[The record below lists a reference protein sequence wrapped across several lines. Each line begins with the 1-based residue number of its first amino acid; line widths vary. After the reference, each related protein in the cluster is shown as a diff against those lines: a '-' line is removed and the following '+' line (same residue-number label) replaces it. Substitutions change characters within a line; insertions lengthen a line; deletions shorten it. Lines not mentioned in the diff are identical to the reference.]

1 METSL
6 SSTQTLNPFRIIFT
20 ALQSS
25 NVLRIP
31 LKLVKYTTILSSAPS
46 NRNNIPDSH
55 PNFEPERASEPNLEG
70 SKPNFEAERGSEP
83 NLEAARGSEP
93 NFEAKRGSDFAD
105 SFGDDSNRLQSFFT
119 ILPRSDDFMDSTEP

>member
-6 SSTQTLNPFRIIFT
+6 SSTQILNPFRIIFT

-31 LKLVKYTTILSSAPS
+31 LKLVKYTTIRSSPPS

-55 PNFEPERASEPNLEG
+55 PNFAPEPDSEPNFEAERDSEPNLEG
-70 SKPNFEAERGSEP
+70 
-83 NLEAARGSEP
+83 ARGSEP
-93 NFEAKRGSDFAD
+93 NFEAGRGSDFV
-105 SFGDDSNRLQSFFT
+105 GDDSNKLQSFFT
-119 ILPRSDDFMDSTEP
+119 ILPRIDDFIDSTEP